1 MSEGIQLRTNGVV
14 SRGATALGAVASVGA
29 FTSAAACCVL
39 PLVLGAAGI
48 GAAGL
53 APLVPYH
60 WPLTIVAA
68 ISVAAAWLLYLR
80 RRPAGAG
87 LGASG
92 RGRTMV
98 VVLGVA
104 TVLTLVS
111 LSWSL
116 FEAPL
121 TRLVQRSL

>member
-1 MSEGIQLRTNGVV
+1 MSDEVELRTNGLA
-14 SRGATALGAVASVGA
+14 SKGATALGALASVGA

-80 RRPAGAG
+80 RRPVGARLGAG
-87 LGASG
+87 G

-104 TVLTLVS
+104 TAFTLVS

-116 FEAPL
+116 LEPPL

>member
-1 MSEGIQLRTNGVV
+1 MSDGAELRTNGLA
-14 SRGATALGAVASVGA
+14 SRSATALGAVASVGA

-39 PLVLGAAGI
+39 PLLFGAAGI

-68 ISVAAAWLLYLR
+68 VSIAAAWLFYLR
-80 RRPAGAG
+80 RRSPEARH
-87 LGASG
+87 GASG

-104 TVLTLVS
+104 TALTLVS